1 MLNEEAD
8 TSIKLFL
15 AVNSEISLSSNICIT
30 LILGGYSFKLISFN
44 AAIASVIWLVIPS
57 TLYMVCYWI
66 FNVYVLEPVET
77 NGNYSSKSN
86 STSNTVNFYSIAS
99 YTGLSLE
106 LISVACTP
114 LILGSIFSSST
125 EFLTNESFTP
135 ISKFVMVLCLAKLF
149 LLGGYSLLIFFA
161 CYIDAQQY
169 GLLYV
174 ILLYGIPKSY
184 HCMNYVFLTFSAY
197 FLSGSIISVLMNKCM
212 KANKIVLIGEVKS
225 CLKYYNCVRSKLGP
239 LLLIF
244 MSIDSL
250 LVMLNTFMSYLACSP
265 KYYVYMITFILWT
278 LNGMLSLIYIC
289 VLCDACFNTLKGLLI
304 PIRYT

>member
-1 MLNEEAD
+1 MCNE
-8 TSIKLFL
+8 
-15 AVNSEISLSSNICIT
+15 
-30 LILGGYSFKLISFN
+30 
-44 AAIASVIWLVIPS
+44 
-57 TLYMVCYWI
+57 I
-66 FNVYVLEPVET
+66 FV
-77 NGNYSSKSN
+77 
-86 STSNTVNFYSIAS
+86 
-99 YTGLSLE
+99 
-106 LISVACTP
+106 
-114 LILGSIFSSST
+114 SIFSSVNPICGP
-125 EFLTNESFTP
+125 LTKYFW
-135 ISKFVMVLCLAKLF
+135 IWFGF
-149 LLGGYSLLIFFA
+149 RR
-161 CYIDAQQY
+161 
-169 GLLYV
+169 
-174 ILLYGIPKSY
+174 
-184 HCMNYVFLTFSAY
+184 YVFLTFSAY

-265 KYYVYMITFILWT
+265 KYYVYMITYILWT

>member
-149 LLGGYSLLIFFA
+149 LLGGYSLLIFF
-161 CYIDAQQY
+161 
-169 GLLYV
+169 
-174 ILLYGIPKSY
+174 
-184 HCMNYVFLTFSAY
+184 
-197 FLSGSIISVLMNKCM
+197 SGSIISVLMNKCM

-265 KYYVYMITFILWT
+265 KYYVYMITYILWT